1 MARNVHGSPEELLAP
16 QIGRRERKKLDVHRR
31 IRRAAAELFHEKGY
45 EATTV
50 EEIAERA
57 DVAKGTF
64 FNYFPRKDALL
75 EALAVDMVEELFA
88 ELGPAEGWQGT
99 VREQLLNLFLRVGEL
114 AARDPELSKVMIIEN
129 MRNWWL
135 RTEEEPIEQEFRGL
149 LRAVLTRG
157 KARGEISPEIEV
169 EMAAK
174 LLDAA
179 YVTTMVEWLR
189 AGAPGE
195 VYRDEMTAKF
205 DIIFRG
211 LGATGSAVKG
221 GRE

>member
-1 MARNVHGSPEELLAP
+1 MAGNVREHSEELIEPA
-16 QIGRRERKKLDVHRR
+16 IGRRERKKLDVHRR
-31 IRRAAAELFHEKGY
+31 IRRAAAQLFHEKGY

-75 EALAVDMVEELFA
+75 EALAVDMLEELLA
-88 ELGPAEGWQGT
+88 ELGPVDGWQGT
-99 VREQLLNLFLRVGEL
+99 AREQLLHLFLEVGEL
-114 AARDPELSKVMIIEN
+114 AARDPALSKVMIIEN

-135 RTEEEPIEQEFRGL
+135 HTEEEPIEQEFRGL
-149 LRAVLTRG
+149 MRAVLTRG
-157 KARGEISPEIEV
+157 QARGEISPEIDLE
-169 EMAAK
+169 AGAK

-189 AGAPGE
+189 AGAPSE
-195 VYRDEMTAKF
+195 VYRDELTAKF

-211 LGATGSAVKG
+211 LGTTGSAAKG